1 MKSVNNILLVAILS
15 ISSACIYLIQLNI
28 FHKPEDT
35 LFYLFQDLAFVPV
48 QAIIVTLVLNKLLN
62 IIEKQQKLKKINVI
76 ISAFFAE
83 AGTSILFALSK
94 HNENRN
100 GLYGIIEVEELD
112 KNSIKTIKKKVKEFN
127 YKINIIP
134 DKLESLRDILAE
146 KKSFMIDMLE
156 NPSLLEHDSF
166 TDMLWSVFHVAD
178 ELQSRESLKDLSQN
192 DLEHLALDILRA
204 YTAIISEWINY
215 LKYLKNE
222 YPYLFNLA
230 IRKNP
235 FSENKEA
242 Y

>member
-1 MKSVNNILLVAILS
+1 MKAVNNILLIIILS

-94 HNENRN
+94 HNENSN
-100 GLYGIIEVEELD
+100 GLYEIVEITALD
-112 KNSIKTIKKKVKEFN
+112 KNSIKAIKKRVKEFN
-127 YKINIIP
+127 YRINIIS
-134 DKLESLRDILAE
+134 DNLENLRDILTE

-178 ELQSRESLKDLSQN
+178 ELQSRESLKDLSQS
-192 DLEHLALDILRA
+192 DLEHLELDILRA
-204 YTAIISEWINY
+204 YTAIILEWVNY
-215 LKYLKNE
+215 LKYLKDE

-230 IRKNP
+230 VRKNP
-235 FSENKEA
+235 FNEDKQV